1 MADGAGERAGW
12 HRADLKV
19 AGGYFAYFGAIGAL
33 TPFAALYYR
42 ELGFS
47 GLQVGVLTALP
58 AIGAALCGPVGGV
71 VADALGIHQWVLR
84 LALGLTAIV
93 AFVSAQASAFVTL
106 LLLIGI
112 LSFVS
117 APVAPLLDSYGVSAS
132 EHTSRSFGSVRVWG
146 SIGYMAA
153 VLVVGWLMGER
164 ASPVLFVAHGVLAGI
179 ALAALLRLP
188 ALAER
193 RAAPLFDGFRVVLHS
208 RPTALLLL
216 IAFVLSV
223 GAALINTY
231 LGVRIEEVG
240 GSASQVGLAFAI
252 ASASELPVIAL
263 SGWLLDRLGA
273 PRLVGMAIVV
283 YLVRF
288 ISFSTM
294 SVPEWLLPM
303 QALHGL
309 SYGAFLMAS
318 VILVHR
324 LAGQQ
329 HAATAQ
335 SLLTAVSMGLGT
347 ITGAL
352 VGGAFLDVIGTEGL
366 FRAAA
371 VLMVFTLAVL
381 ILGNRAVGLD
391 RPRPTS

>member
-71 VADALGIHQWVLR
+71 VADTLGIHQWVLR

-288 ISFSTM
+288 ISFSTI

>member
-112 LSFVS
+112 LSIVS

-193 RAAPLFDGFRVVLHS
+193 RAAPLFDGFRAVLQS

-231 LGVRIEEVG
+231 LGVRIEEIG

-288 ISFSTM
+288 ISFSTI